1 MTSFMVFFV
10 LSVLTLK
17 YSDALTDEQKNKI
30 QSKFIEIGAEC
41 IVEHPISID
50 DINSFKN
57 KKFPSGVNAG
67 CFVACIFNKI
77 GLFDD
82 KGNLSHNSAL
92 EKAKGIFNADEE
104 VKNLE
109 EFLNRCA
116 KVNGEAVGD
125 GVKGCERAKLAY
137 NCLIEN
143 SLEFGFN
150 IDF

>member
-1 MTSFMVFFV
+1 MTSFIVFFA

-116 KVNGEAVGD
+116 KGTGIKTFGNCEVRKLHYNGWQSSSPPV
-125 GVKGCERAKLAY
+125 
-137 NCLIEN
+137 
-143 SLEFGFN
+143 
-150 IDF
+150 